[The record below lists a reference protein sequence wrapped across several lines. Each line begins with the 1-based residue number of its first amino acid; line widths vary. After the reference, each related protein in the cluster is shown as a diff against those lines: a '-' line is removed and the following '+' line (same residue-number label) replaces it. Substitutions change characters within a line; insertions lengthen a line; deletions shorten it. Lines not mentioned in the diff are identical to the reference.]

1 MKLLIQR
8 VSAASV
14 EVDNQIVSSIQQGVM
29 ALVGFDKH
37 DNTESLRS
45 MAEKL
50 LNFKIFND
58 HNGKISRSI
67 LETNHQLL
75 VVPQV
80 TLSVGTK
87 KGSRPSFSKAADP
100 KKSFH
105 FFQEFIQIIKS
116 LNLECEIGSFGTDMS
131 VRLVNDGPVTFW
143 FEN

>member
-8 VSAASV
+8 VSTASV

-80 TLSVGTK
+80 TLSVATN
-87 KGSRPSFSKAADP
+87 KGSKPSFSKAADP
-100 KKSFH
+100 KRSFH
-105 FFQEFIQIIKS
+105 FFQEFIDIIRRKKI
-116 LNLECEIGSFGTDMS
+116 ECEIGSFGSDMS

>member
-1 MKLLIQR
+1 M
-8 VSAASV
+8 
-14 EVDNQIVSSIQQGVM
+14 EVDNQIVTSIQKGVM
-29 ALVGFDKH
+29 GLVGFDKH
-37 DNTESLRS
+37 DTTESLGS

-58 HNGKISRSI
+58 HNGKISKSI

-87 KGSRPSFSKAADP
+87 KGSKPSFSKAADP

-116 LNLECEIGSFGTDMS
+116 KNLECEIGSFGSDMS
-131 VRLVNDGPVTFW
+131 VRLINDGPVTFW

>member
-1 MKLLIQR
+1 
-8 VSAASV
+8 
-14 EVDNQIVSSIQQGVM
+14 M

-37 DNTESLRS
+37 DNTESLTS

-87 KGSRPSFSKAADP
+87 KGSKPSFSKAADP
-100 KKSFH
+100 KKVFISF
-105 FFQEFIQIIKS
+105 KS
-116 LNLECEIGSFGTDMS
+116 LF
-131 VRLVNDGPVTFW
+131 R
-143 FEN
+143 

>member
-8 VSAASV
+8 VSTASV
-14 EVDNQIVSSIQQGVM
+14 EVDNQIVSSIQQGVL

-37 DNTESLRS
+37 DTRESLVS
-45 MAEKL
+45 MAKKL

-58 HNGKISRSI
+58 HNGKISKSI

-87 KGSRPSFSKAADP
+87 KGSKPSFSKAADP

-105 FFQEFIQIIKS
+105 FFQEFIQIIKNK
-116 LNLECEIGSFGTDMS
+116 NLECEIGSFGSDMS
-131 VRLVNDGPVTFW
+131 VRLINDGPVTFW

>member
-1 MKLLIQR
+1 M
-8 VSAASV
+8 

-37 DNTESLRS
+37 DNTQSLGL

-58 HNGKISRSI
+58 HNGKISKSI

-87 KGSRPSFSKAADP
+87 KGSKPSFSKAADP

-105 FFQEFIQIIKS
+105 FFQEFIQIIKR
-116 LNLECEIGSFGTDMS
+116 NKLECEIGCFGSDMS

-143 FEN
+143 IEN

>member
-8 VSAASV
+8 VSTASV

-58 HNGKISRSI
+58 QNGKISRSI

-87 KGSRPSFSKAADP
+87 KGSKPNFSKAADP

-105 FFQEFIQIIKS
+105 FFQEFIQIIKRN
-116 LNLECEIGSFGTDMS
+116 NLECEIGSFGSDMS

>member
-8 VSAASV
+8 VSTASV
-14 EVDNQIVSSIQQGVM
+14 EVDNQIISSIQQGVM

-37 DNTESLRS
+37 DTTESLRS

-58 HNGKISRSI
+58 HSGKISRSI

-87 KGSRPSFSKAADP
+87 KGSKPSFSKAADP

-105 FFQEFIQIIKS
+105 FFQEFIQIIKRKKI
-116 LNLECEIGSFGTDMS
+116 ECEIGSFGSDMS

>member
-8 VSAASV
+8 VSTASV

-37 DNTESLRS
+37 DNTESLVF

-80 TLSVGTK
+80 TLSVATT
-87 KGSRPSFSKAADP
+87 KGSKPSFSKAADP
-100 KKSFH
+100 KRSFR
-105 FFQEFIQIIKS
+105 FFQEFIEIIRRKKI
-116 LNLECEIGSFGTDMS
+116 ECEIGTFGSDMS

>member
-8 VSAASV
+8 VSTASV

-37 DNTESLRS
+37 DNTESLVS
-45 MAEKL
+45 MADKL

-80 TLSVGTK
+80 TLSVATN
-87 KGSRPSFSKAADP
+87 KGSKPSFSKAADP
-100 KKSFH
+100 KISFH
-105 FFQEFIQIIKS
+105 FFQEFIEIIRRKKI
-116 LNLECEIGSFGTDMS
+116 ECEIGTFGSDMS

>member
-8 VSAASV
+8 VSTASV

-37 DNTESLRS
+37 DDTETLRS

-58 HNGKISRSI
+58 HNGKISKSI

-87 KGSRPSFSKAADP
+87 KGSKPSFSKAADP
-100 KKSFH
+100 KKSFY
-105 FFQEFIQIIKS
+105 FFQEFIQIIKRK
-116 LNLECEIGSFGTDMS
+116 NLECEIGSFGSDMS

>member
-1 MKLLIQR
+1 LKLLIQR
-8 VSAASV
+8 VSTASV

-87 KGSRPSFSKAADP
+87 KGSKPNFSKAADP

-105 FFQEFIQIIKS
+105 FFQEFIQIIKRK
-116 LNLECEIGSFGTDMS
+116 NLECEIGSFGSDMS

>member
-1 MKLLIQR
+1 M
-8 VSAASV
+8 
-14 EVDNQIVSSIQQGVM
+14 EVDNQIVTSIQKGVM

-37 DNTESLRS
+37 DTTESLGS

-58 HNGKISRSI
+58 HNGRISRSI

-87 KGSRPSFSKAADP
+87 KGSKPSFSKAADP

-116 LNLECEIGSFGTDMS
+116 KDLECEIGSFGSDMS
-131 VRLVNDGPVTFW
+131 VRLINDGPVTFW

>member
-1 MKLLIQR
+1 M
-8 VSAASV
+8 
-14 EVDNQIVSSIQQGVM
+14 EVDNQIVTSIQKGVM

-37 DNTESLRS
+37 DNTESLRL

-58 HNGKISRSI
+58 HKGKISRSI

-87 KGSRPSFSKAADP
+87 KGSKPSFSKAADP
-100 KKSFH
+100 KKSFYY
-105 FFQEFIQIIKS
+105 FQEFIQIIRRK
-116 LNLECEIGSFGTDMS
+116 NLECEIGSFGSDMS

>member
-8 VSAASV
+8 VSTASV
-14 EVDNQIVSSIQQGVM
+14 EVDNQIVSSIQQGVL

-45 MAEKL
+45 MAKKL

-87 KGSRPSFSKAADP
+87 KGSKPSFSKAAEP

-116 LNLECEIGSFGTDMS
+116 KNLECEIGSFGSDMS

>member
-8 VSAASV
+8 VSTASV

-80 TLSVGTK
+80 TLSVATN
-87 KGSRPSFSKAADP
+87 KGSKPSFSKAADP
-100 KKSFH
+100 KRSFH
-105 FFQEFIQIIKS
+105 FFQEFIEIIRRKKI
-116 LNLECEIGSFGTDMS
+116 ECEIGSFGSDMS

>member
-8 VSAASV
+8 VSTASV

-37 DNTESLRS
+37 DNTQSLGL

-58 HNGKISRSI
+58 HNGKISKSI

-87 KGSRPSFSKAADP
+87 KGSKPSFSKAADP

-116 LNLECEIGSFGTDMS
+116 KNLECEIGSFGSDMS
-131 VRLVNDGPVTFW
+131 VRLINDGPVTFW

>member
-14 EVDNQIVSSIQQGVM
+14 EVDNQIVSSIQQGVL
-29 ALVGFDKH
+29 ALVGFEKH
-37 DNTESLRS
+37 DTTDSLRS

-58 HNGKISRSI
+58 NNGKISRSI
-67 LETNHQLL
+67 IETNHQLL

-80 TLSVGTK
+80 TLAVGTK
-87 KGSRPSFSKAADP
+87 KGSKPSFSKAADP
-100 KKSFH
+100 KKGFQ
-105 FFQEFIQIIKS
+105 FFQEFTQIMKRN
-116 LNLECEIGSFGTDMS
+116 NLKCETGGFGSDMS

>member
-1 MKLLIQR
+1 M
-8 VSAASV
+8 
-14 EVDNQIVSSIQQGVM
+14 EVDNQIVTSIQKGVM

-37 DNTESLRS
+37 DTTESLGS

-58 HNGKISRSI
+58 HNGRISRSI

-87 KGSRPSFSKAADP
+87 KGNKPSLSKEADP

-105 FFQEFIQIIKS
+105 FYQEFIQIIRSKKI
-116 LNLECEIGSFGTDMS
+116 ECEIGSFGSDMS
-131 VRLVNDGPVTFW
+131 VRLVNNGPVTFW

>member
-8 VSAASV
+8 VSTASV

-37 DNTESLRS
+37 DTTENLVS

-80 TLSVGTK
+80 TLSVGTN
-87 KGSRPSFSKAADP
+87 KGSKPSFSKAADP
-100 KKSFH
+100 KRSFH
-105 FFQEFIQIIKS
+105 FFQEFIEIIRRKKI
-116 LNLECEIGSFGTDMS
+116 ECEIGSFGSDMS

>member
-14 EVDNQIVSSIQQGVM
+14 EVDHQIISSIQQGIL

-37 DNTESLRS
+37 DTEENLEL

-50 LNFKIFND
+50 LNFKTFND
-58 HNGKISRSI
+58 KKGKISKS
-67 LETNHQLL
+67 LFETNHQLL
-75 VVPQV
+75 IVPQV

-87 KGSRPSFSKAADP
+87 KGTKPSFSEAAEP
-100 KKSFH
+100 QVGFQL
-105 FFQEFIQIIKS
+105 FQEFTQIFNEKKF
-116 LNLECEIGSFGTDMS
+116 LYEIGSFGSDMS
-131 VRLVNDGPVTFW
+131 VHIVNDGPVTFW

>member
-1 MKLLIQR
+1 
-8 VSAASV
+8 
-14 EVDNQIVSSIQQGVM
+14 M

-37 DNTESLRS
+37 DNSESLIS

-58 HNGKISRSI
+58 HDGRISRSI
-67 LETNHQLL
+67 LETNYQLL

-87 KGSRPSFSKAADP
+87 KGSKPSFSKAADP

-105 FFQEFIQIIKS
+105 FFQEFIQIIKRN
-116 LNLECEIGSFGTDMS
+116 NLECEIGSFGSDML

>member
-8 VSAASV
+8 VSTASV

-45 MAEKL
+45 MAKKL

-87 KGSRPSFSKAADP
+87 KGSKPSFSKAADP

-116 LNLECEIGSFGTDMS
+116 KNLECEIGSFGSDMS

>member
-8 VSAASV
+8 VSTASV
-14 EVDNQIVSSIQQGVM
+14 EVDNQIVSSIQQGVL

-87 KGSRPSFSKAADP
+87 KGSKPNFSKAADP
-100 KKSFH
+100 KKSFY
-105 FFQEFIQIIKS
+105 FFQEFIQIIKRK
-116 LNLECEIGSFGTDMS
+116 NLECEIGSFGSDMS

>member
-14 EVDNQIVSSIQQGVM
+14 EVDHQIISSIQQGIL

-37 DNTESLRS
+37 DTEEKLEL

-50 LNFKIFND
+50 LNFKTFND
-58 HNGKISRSI
+58 KKGKISKS
-67 LETNHQLL
+67 LFETDHQLL
-75 VVPQV
+75 IVPQV

-87 KGSRPSFSKAADP
+87 RGTKPSFSEAAEP
-100 KKSFH
+100 QVGLQLFHEFTQIFKEKKF
-105 FFQEFIQIIKS
+105 KY
-116 LNLECEIGSFGTDMS
+116 EIGSFGSDMS
-131 VRLVNDGPVTFW
+131 VHIVNEGPVTFW

>member
-8 VSAASV
+8 VSTASV

-58 HNGKISRSI
+58 HNGRISRSI

-87 KGSRPSFSKAADP
+87 KGSKPSFSKAADP

-116 LNLECEIGSFGTDMS
+116 KNLECEIGSFGSDMS
-131 VRLVNDGPVTFW
+131 VRLINDGPVTFW

>member
-8 VSAASV
+8 VSTASV

-58 HNGKISRSI
+58 HNGKISKSI

-87 KGSRPSFSKAADP
+87 KGSKPSFSKAADP

-116 LNLECEIGSFGTDMS
+116 KNLECEIGSFGSDMS

>member
-8 VSAASV
+8 VSTASV

-37 DNTESLRS
+37 DTTESLES
-45 MAEKL
+45 MVEKL
-50 LNFKIFND
+50 LSFKIFND
-58 HNGKISRSI
+58 HDGKISRSI

-80 TLSVGTK
+80 TLSVATN
-87 KGSRPSFSKAADP
+87 KGSKPSFSKAADP
-100 KKSFH
+100 KRSFH
-105 FFQEFIQIIKS
+105 FFQEFIDIIRRKKI
-116 LNLECEIGSFGTDMS
+116 ECEIGSFGSDMS

>member
-1 MKLLIQR
+1 
-8 VSAASV
+8 
-14 EVDNQIVSSIQQGVM
+14 M

-37 DNTESLRS
+37 DNTERLRS

-58 HNGKISRSI
+58 HNGRISRSI

-87 KGSRPSFSKAADP
+87 KGSKPSFSKAADP

-105 FFQEFIQIIKS
+105 FFQEFIQIIKRKKP
-116 LNLECEIGSFGTDMS
+116 ECEIGSFGSEMS

>member
-1 MKLLIQR
+1 M
-8 VSAASV
+8 
-14 EVDNQIVSSIQQGVM
+14 EVDNQIVTSIQRGVM

-37 DNTESLRS
+37 DTTESLRS
-45 MAEKL
+45 MADKL

-87 KGSRPSFSKAADP
+87 KGSKPSFSKAADP

-105 FFQEFIQIIKS
+105 FFQEFIQVIKS
-116 LNLECEIGSFGTDMS
+116 KNLECEIGSFGSDMS
-131 VRLVNDGPVTFW
+131 VRLINDGPVTFW

>member
-8 VSAASV
+8 VSTASV

-87 KGSRPSFSKAADP
+87 KGSKPSFSKAADP

-105 FFQEFIQIIKS
+105 FFQEFIQIIRSKKI
-116 LNLECEIGSFGTDMS
+116 ECEIGSFGSDMS

>member
-1 MKLLIQR
+1 
-8 VSAASV
+8 
-14 EVDNQIVSSIQQGVM
+14 M

-75 VVPQV
+75 IVPQV

-87 KGSRPSFSKAADP
+87 KGSKPSFSKAADP

-105 FFQEFIQIIKS
+105 FFQEFIQMIRKKI
-116 LNLECEIGSFGTDMS
+116 ECETGSFGSDMS
-131 VRLVNDGPVTFW
+131 VRLINDGPVTFW

>member
-8 VSAASV
+8 VSTASV

-37 DNTESLRS
+37 DNSESLRS

-67 LETNHQLL
+67 LETNYQLL

-87 KGSRPSFSKAADP
+87 KGSKPNFSKAADP

>member
-8 VSAASV
+8 VSTASV
-14 EVDNQIVSSIQQGVM
+14 EIDNQIVSSIQQGVM

-37 DNTESLRS
+37 DNTESLTS

-58 HNGKISRSI
+58 HNGRISRSI

-87 KGSRPSFSKAADP
+87 KGSKPSFSKAADP

-105 FFQEFIQIIKS
+105 FFQEFIQIIKRK
-116 LNLECEIGSFGTDMS
+116 NLECEIGSFGSDMS

>member
-8 VSAASV
+8 VSTASV
-14 EVDNQIVSSIQQGVM
+14 EIDNQIVSSIQQGVM

-37 DNTESLRS
+37 DNTESLGL

-58 HNGKISRSI
+58 HNGKISKSI

-87 KGSRPSFSKAADP
+87 KGSKPSFSKAADP

-116 LNLECEIGSFGTDMS
+116 KNLECEIGSFGSDMS
-131 VRLVNDGPVTFW
+131 VRLINDGPVTFW

>member
-1 MKLLIQR
+1 M
-8 VSAASV
+8 
-14 EVDNQIVSSIQQGVM
+14 EVDNQIVTSIQKGVM
-29 ALVGFDKH
+29 GLVGFDKH
-37 DNTESLRS
+37 DTTESLGS

-58 HNGKISRSI
+58 HNGRISRSI

-87 KGSRPSFSKAADP
+87 KGSKPSFSKAADP

-116 LNLECEIGSFGTDMS
+116 KNLECEIGSFGSDMS

>member
-8 VSAASV
+8 VSTASV

-37 DNTESLRS
+37 DNTESLGL

-58 HNGKISRSI
+58 HNGKISKSI

-116 LNLECEIGSFGTDMS
+116 KNLECEIGSFGSDMS

>member
-8 VSAASV
+8 VSTASV

-37 DNTESLRS
+37 DNTEKLTS

-87 KGSRPSFSKAADP
+87 KGSKPSFSKAADP

-116 LNLECEIGSFGTDMS
+116 KNLECEIGSFGSDMS